1 MTNNILVVDD
11 QPAARRALASEL
23 IEAGYEVI
31 QASDGMEAWDLFL
44 ERGPDL
50 IITDMVMPR
59 ADGLDLLTRVRNC
72 SDIPLIMFTAF
83 DSIKSAV
90 SAVKG
95 GANEFLSS
103 DDMEIADFIIL
114 VRQLLNQRDNA
125 LQSNLLIQALPG
137 SSRPSQ
143 RTRERLHALATL
155 RTPVLF
161 IGEPGS
167 GRSTAARA
175 LHNQGND
182 SPFIQMDAKHFSCRR
197 SLPSSESTIYLRDVE
212 HLNHSAQTFWARRL
226 DRRFVEDSPRF
237 IASTSVLLDQDPNF
251 RPDLARELLR
261 FKIDLFP
268 LRSRQED
275 IPALSASMI
284 SRIGTE
290 LGRSALT
297 LTPAAIKLLSEQ
309 RWPGNLA
316 ELHTVIERAIAFSV
330 GSTIPRNIV
339 SEILSELEESV
350 DEIRRTHLLHER
362 DHLLSAMRATGGNIS
377 QTADV
382 LGKSR
387 SAIYRLISKHQIR
400 VSRYRSG
407 RSCTN

>member
-1 MTNNILVVDD
+1 MTDTILVVDD
-11 QPAARRALASEL
+11 QPAARKALASEL
-23 IEAGYEVI
+23 MEAGYDVI
-31 QASDGMEAWDLFL
+31 EASDGVEAWDLFS

-59 ADGLDLLTRVRNC
+59 ADGFDLLTRVRNC

-103 DDMEIADFIIL
+103 NDMEITDFIIL
-114 VRQLLNQRDNA
+114 VRKLLDQRDNA
-125 LQSNLLIQALPG
+125 LQSNLLIQAFPG

-143 RTRERLHALATL
+143 RTRERLRALATL

-175 LHNQGND
+175 LHHQASD
-182 SPFIQMDAKHFSCRR
+182 SPFIQMDAKQFSYRG
-197 SLPSSESTIYLRDVE
+197 SLPSSESTIYLKDVE
-212 HLNHSAQTFWARRL
+212 HLNHLAQAFWARRL
-226 DRRFVEDSPRF
+226 TKGSRGDSPRF
-237 IASTSVLLDQDPNF
+237 VGSTSVVLDQDRNF

-261 FKIDLFP
+261 FKIDLSP

-275 IPALSASMI
+275 IPALAASMI
-284 SRIGTE
+284 ARIGAE

-316 ELHTVIERAIAFSV
+316 ELHRVIERAIAFSV
-330 GSTIPRNIV
+330 GSSIPQNIV
-339 SEILSELEESV
+339 SDILSELEESV
-350 DEIRRTHLLHER
+350 EAIRRTHLLQER
-362 DHLLSAMRATGGNIS
+362 NHLLSAMRATGGNIS
-377 QTADV
+377 HTAEM

-407 RSCTN
+407 RTCTN